1 MIFKTISVLCLVCCS
16 LFAGCAH
23 RPEAVSAAS
32 IPRSTAWRMETACG
46 SEHCYPLVD
55 SLVSQDLRI
64 KLESR
69 FSYKKGISVIN
80 VTFITEENSKY
91 TYNPSKS
98 ILTVPNGTAMPSHDF
113 TCSNTE
119 YNIWAFTT
127 ANYLKEPI
135 NLHGDVHDHWRHDC
149 VMLFFDIYPPGV
161 EDDFTLKISGL
172 LKDGEVVD
180 IPAIGFSKSVR

>member
-1 MIFKTISVLCLVCCS
+1 MIFKTISVLCLVWCS
-16 LFAGCAH
+16 LFTGCVH

-32 IPRSTAWRMETACG
+32 IARSTTWHMETACG
-46 SEHCYPLVD
+46 HEQCYPLVD
-55 SLVSQDLRI
+55 SLVSEDLQI
-64 KLESR
+64 KLEPR
-69 FSYKKGISVIN
+69 FSYKKGICVIN
-80 VTFITEENSKY
+80 VTFITKENSKY

-98 ILTVPNGTAMPSHDF
+98 ILTVPNGTATPSHDF

-135 NLHGDVHDHWRHDC
+135 NLHGDVRDHWRHDC
-149 VMLFFDIYPPGV
+149 FLLFFDTDPPGI
-161 EDDFTLKISGL
+161 EDYFTLKISGL
-172 LKDGEVVD
+172 LKDGVVVN